1 MRVTREQLESRVEA
15 LNKRYGLKEG
25 AKFVLNGRYGRTYLE
40 VEDSKYCPIGNFC
53 YCGTKQEVNAYIGV
67 LFDGLTVL
75 KSYSRFTLK
84 DGQEQL

>member
-1 MRVTREQLESRVEA
+1 MRVTKKQLDSRVEA
-15 LNKRYGLKEG
+15 LNERYGLTKG
-25 AKFVLNGRYGRTYLE
+25 NKFVLNGRYGRTYLE
-40 VEDSKYCPIGNFC
+40 VEDSKYCTVGYFS
-53 YCGTKQEVNAYIGV
+53 YCGTKQEINAYIGI